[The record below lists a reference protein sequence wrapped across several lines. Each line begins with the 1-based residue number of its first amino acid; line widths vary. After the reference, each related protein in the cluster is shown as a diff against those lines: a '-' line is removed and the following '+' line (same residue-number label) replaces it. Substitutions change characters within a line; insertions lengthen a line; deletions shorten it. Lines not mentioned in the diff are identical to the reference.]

1 MSLNSGA
8 RMAAHDVTWIRGMS
22 YGLLALPL
30 AFVAMP
36 LYIALP
42 RHYAENFAV
51 PLGWLGL
58 CLLVAR
64 LGDAVCDPWI
74 GRWVDRVLMHSRRR
88 VLTGSALAGV
98 VLVGA
103 LYALF
108 FPWQTSGSGFWWSFG
123 VCLSVTYLAYSMLSI
138 THQAW
143 AARWGASD
151 EVQARWVSWREAMAL
166 AGVVLAST
174 VPAWAGWKL
183 AIVLCAAGL
192 MWGVWGLSRSP
203 WVRDTASAGDGP
215 SQTPTASAGA
225 FDATPPTS
233 PWRVAAFRQLM
244 MVFVLNGMASAIP
257 ATLVL
262 FFIRDRVQAQAWEPL
277 FLGGYFLAAAL
288 SMPVWVACVSRQG
301 LMACWRLG
309 MLLSVAAFA
318 WTLGM
323 GAGDRGPFLVICL
336 ASGAALGADLVVPA
350 AALARVIR
358 SSGPTPGGHA
368 DRAGHYFGWWN
379 FANKLNL
386 ALAAGVA
393 LPILQ
398 VWGYVPAD
406 MQGTS
411 GLALS
416 LAYGLLPCILK
427 LMAWALL
434 FYFQRRELGSVLI
447 HERGVS

>member
-1 MSLNSGA
+1 MSLMWGA
-8 RMAAHDVTWIRGMS
+8 RTASHEVTWARGLS

-51 PLGWLGL
+51 PLGFLGL
-58 CLLVAR
+58 CLLFAR

-74 GRWVDRVLMHSRRR
+74 GRWVDRVLMRSRRR
-88 VLTGSALAGV
+88 VLMGSALAGV

-103 LYALF
+103 LHALF
-108 FPWQTSGSGFWWSFG
+108 FPWQTSGTGFWWSFG
-123 VCLSVTYLAYSMLSI
+123 VCLSVTYLAYSVLSI

-143 AARWGASD
+143 AARLGAGD
-151 EVQARWVSWREAMAL
+151 EVQARWVSWREALAL

-174 VPAWAGWKL
+174 VPAWAGWKV
-183 AIVLCAAGL
+183 AMVLCASGL
-192 MWGVWGLSRSP
+192 MLGVWGLSRSP
-203 WVRDTASAGDGP
+203 WVRDLASTGDVRA
-215 SQTPTASAGA
+215 QTPAEALDS
-225 FDATPPTS
+225 TPQVS
-233 PWRVAAFRQLM
+233 PWRDPAFRQLM
-244 MVFVLNGMASAIP
+244 AVFVLNGMASAIP

-262 FFIRDRVQAQAWEPL
+262 FFIRDRLQAQAWEPL
-277 FLGGYFLAAAL
+277 FLGSYFLAAAA

-318 WTLGM
+318 WTLGI
-323 GAGDRGPFLVICL
+323 GAGDRGLFLVICL

-358 SSGPTPGGHA
+358 SPGLTPGGHT

-386 ALAAGVA
+386 ALAAGVTLPA
-393 LPILQ
+393 LQ
-398 VWGYVPAD
+398 FWGYVPTD
-406 MQGTS
+406 VQGAS
-411 GLALS
+411 VLALS
-416 LAYGLLPCILK
+416 LAYGLLPCVLK
-427 LMAWALL
+427 LMSWALL
-434 FYFQRRELGSVLI
+434 LHFQRRELGSVLI
-447 HERGVS
+447 HERGMS